1 MRYFVG
7 VADVNPL
14 RVEQLAVPQ
23 KAEHCSFHRAPEKD
37 GRQVRS
43 MFHPIGFYVLSDW
56 LPVNHRLLAL
66 ITVAQAGNTKA
77 EGIS

>member
-1 MRYFVG
+1 
-7 VADVNPL
+7 
-14 RVEQLAVPQ
+14 
-23 KAEHCSFHRAPEKD
+23 
-37 GRQVRS
+37 